1 MVSKETVLAKTI
13 LKNESVVGGITLLNF
28 KAFYKVTVIDTM
40 CYLQRDRHIYQW
52 NRIKNLQ
59 IDSYKYSQLVFNKD
73 TKVIQWTNNS
83 VLKKWLWN
91 NWTPVFKIMNLDI
104 NFSPYTKN

>member
-40 CYLQRDRHIYQW
+40 CYLQRDAY
-52 NRIKNLQ
+52 
-59 IDSYKYSQLVFNKD
+59 
-73 TKVIQWTNNS
+73 
-83 VLKKWLWN
+83 
-91 NWTPVFKIMNLDI
+91 I
-104 NFSPYTKN
+104 NGTE